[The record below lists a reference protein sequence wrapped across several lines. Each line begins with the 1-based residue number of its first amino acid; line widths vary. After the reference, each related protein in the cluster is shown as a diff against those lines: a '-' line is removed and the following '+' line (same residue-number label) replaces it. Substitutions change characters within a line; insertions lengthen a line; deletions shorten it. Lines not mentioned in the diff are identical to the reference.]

1 MSLHLIKTMTFS
13 YHIAQSFGEKFV

>member
-1 MSLHLIKTMTFS
+1 MSLYLIKTMTFS